1 MRRDHRYGWGVFFC
15 TLALAG
21 CTKSPQS
28 IAPAPVS
35 NAVYA
40 DKSCEW
46 LDNEAKQIEDKLAT
60 ASLQQQ
66 RAYDNE
72 KEGFVLSGWP
82 LSTLSGDNI
91 APQVARLKGEQQAV
105 QRTRAEKGC

>member
-1 MRRDHRYGWGVFFC
+1 MRPDYGYGLPAVLC

-28 IAPAPVS
+28 IAPEPVS
-35 NAVYA
+35 SAIYA
-40 DKSCEW
+40 DKTCEW
-46 LDNEAKQIEDKLAT
+46 LDIEAKQIEDKFAAT
-60 ASLQQQ
+60 SQQQQ

-72 KEGFVLSGWP
+72 KEGFILSGWP

-91 APQVARLKGEQQAV
+91 APQVARIKGEQLAV
-105 QRTRAEKGC
+105 QKARAEKGC